1 MYLFSSLKKG
11 MCKLNEKSTGSV
23 LLFCIL
29 GQWFRPHFRPDCLY
43 ESRDSWQY
51 KFSSVIAILRGK
63 RPCFRLACV
72 TQPRCCLSFLMMACA
87 MSLYLSHWHQ
97 GLFVGCW
104 GSGWT
109 PGTSRTQRTKG
120 KLRVDIVFWILVRF
134 LKGRLALIQDKK
146 FFPSFC
152 IYLSMHCLE

>member
-1 MYLFSSLKKG
+1 

-29 GQWFRPHFRPDCLY
+29 GQWLRPHFRPDCLY

-72 TQPRCCLSFLMMACA
+72 TQPRCFLSFLMYDGMRHVFVTLVTDIKA
-87 MSLYLSHWHQ
+87 SL
-97 GLFVGCW
+97 
-104 GSGWT
+104 
-109 PGTSRTQRTKG
+109 
-120 KLRVDIVFWILVRF
+120 
-134 LKGRLALIQDKK
+134 
-146 FFPSFC
+146 
-152 IYLSMHCLE
+152 